1 VRGVREGALP
11 AGLRQTAANRPGQ
24 AQPVPTRDI
33 PTRPWVKM
41 GMFAF
46 VAATLLTAA
55 WEWNARANLGL
66 RSGDIDDSPQAWA
79 QARRSADLAKVAI
92 VGDSRIL
99 FDTDQARF
107 QALTGVRPVQASFV
121 GTNSRTLLEHFA
133 NDPNFHGLLIVG
145 MADTMYFGMPV
156 IGLGGNAVHNYE
168 KNGKPSQ
175 LTGLWLDRQLQNY
188 LAFMDSDYR
197 LSRWAPRFDNGW
209 RKGADSPYEDVWKI
223 SEVFPGR
230 QFFMWDQ
237 IETDRFLQGHARHA
251 WQGFKGPN
259 IPQGLADKV
268 IARSVLTSFDRQF
281 PCQFGSVRQD
291 RLHWQRSADDPCRT
305 NQHVGIGD
313 PQRIAGRGGH
323 ELRILVARHAR
334 SGVGVS
340 GVDDDRGSPSAVRLE
355 CCSVEFDRR
364 RGKFVLR
371 EHGRAGHRPMVFCR
385 DHCHVEFA
393 PLDASVTSSCDET
406 FGGGHAHGQIPMVVS
421 PAVSSRP
428 SIKLAH

>member
-268 IARSVLTSFDRQF
+268 IARSAEA
-281 PCQFGSVRQD
+281 VRRIRAHGGDVIFVRPPSAPQLRVNEEERIPRRLGWD
-291 RLHWQRSADDPCRT
+291 RLLIGANAGGIHADDL
-305 NQHVGIGD
+305 
-313 PQRIAGRGGH
+313 PQAQNLVLPEFSHLSRKCAAVFTDAYVRRLVQLTPRLKLRADAPRPLSRADCVPRNIAS
-323 ELRILVARHAR
+323 L
-334 SGVGVS
+334 
-340 GVDDDRGSPSAVRLE
+340 
-355 CCSVEFDRR
+355 
-364 RGKFVLR
+364 
-371 EHGRAGHRPMVFCR
+371 
-385 DHCHVEFA
+385 
-393 PLDASVTSSCDET
+393 
-406 FGGGHAHGQIPMVVS
+406 
-421 PAVSSRP
+421 
-428 SIKLAH
+428 